1 MITFLLLSSASLNNI
16 EEGFEHIC
24 TCKHHPLSPFGSVL
38 GRQDP
43 ETEAQTG
50 LKTSKGA
57 LEVCGTVIVHT
68 DQGDGGPFF

>member
-1 MITFLLLSSASLNNI
+1 MNIYALANIT
-16 EEGFEHIC
+16 
-24 TCKHHPLSPFGSVL
+24 LSPFGSVL

-43 ETEAQTG
+43 ETEAQAG

-68 DQGDGGPFF
+68 DQGDRGLFLGLNVG